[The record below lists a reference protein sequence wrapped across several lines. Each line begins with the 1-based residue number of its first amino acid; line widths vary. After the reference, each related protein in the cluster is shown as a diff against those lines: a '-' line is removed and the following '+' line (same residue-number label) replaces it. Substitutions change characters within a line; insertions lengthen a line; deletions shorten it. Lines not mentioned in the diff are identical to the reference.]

1 MIDKL
6 KQLREQTCASMVECR
21 KALEESGG
29 DLEEAAKIIRR
40 KGADLAGKKA
50 GRETKQ
56 GLIEAYIHANGK
68 IGVLLELNCETD
80 FVAKNEMFKELA
92 HNLAMHIAAM
102 NPRYA
107 GPADI
112 PREIIEEEKKIYQ
125 EQLESSGKPQNI
137 VDQIIEGKIRKHNE
151 EICLL
156 NQPFVKNQD
165 LSVQDYINETI
176 AKIGENI
183 KVGKFVRFEI

>member
-29 DLEEAAKIIRR
+29 DLAEAAKIIRR
-40 KGADLAGKKA
+40 KGSDLAGKKA

-56 GLIEAYIHANGK
+56 GLIEAYIHVNGK
-68 IGVLLELNCETD
+68 IGVLLELSCETD
-80 FVAKNEMFKELA
+80 FVVRNEMFKELA
-92 HNLAMHIAAM
+92 HDLAMHIAAM
-102 NPRYA
+102 NPQYTSSI
-107 GPADI
+107 DI
-112 PREIIEEEKKIYQ
+112 PQEIIEEEKKIYQ

-156 NQPFVKNQD
+156 SQPFVKNQD
-165 LSVQDYINETI
+165 LSVQDYINEAI

-183 KVGKFVRFEI
+183 KVGRFVRFEI